1 MITLF
6 KNTKL
11 KNIVKIYSGNSI
23 NKKIKEKNYTGIE
36 NGVDYISTKD
46 IGFNYSINYD
56 NGVKIPFNKIKSFKT
71 APKNTVFICAEGG
84 SAGRKIAISN
94 RELCFVNKLFAIVVS
109 DKVIPKY
116 IFYSIISQDFFNRF
130 KTQATGIIG
139 GVSINKFKELEI
151 LLPPI
156 PIQHKI
162 VEKLDAIFAEIDKAT
177 ELVDS
182 NVKNAE
188 ALFRGFLHKFFLKI
202 DNYNKPIKLSEII
215 KLEYGKGLK
224 KSDRDLNGIYGA
236 YGANGIKSK
245 TNRYL
250 YDKPS
255 IIIGRKG
262 SAGELTIVTE
272 KFWALDVTYYVT
284 HDDSKT
290 DLYFLYYVLKI
301 LNIPSLAKGIKPGI
315 NRNNVYD
322 LLITIPK
329 INEQKLIVKNIFA
342 FSNNLNLV
350 IDLLKKKKIELYS
363 LKQSILKQAFNGELV
378 KVA

>member
-1 MITLF
+1 M
-6 KNTKL
+6 
-11 KNIVKIYSGNSI
+11 
-23 NKKIKEKNYTGIE
+23 
-36 NGVDYISTKD
+36 
-46 IGFNYSINYD
+46 
-56 NGVKIPFNKIKSFKT
+56 
-71 APKNTVFICAEGG
+71 
-84 SAGRKIAISN
+84 
-94 RELCFVNKLFAIVVS
+94 
-109 DKVIPKY
+109 
-116 IFYSIISQDFFNRF
+116 
-130 KTQATGIIG
+130 
-139 GVSINKFKELEI
+139 
-151 LLPPI
+151 
-156 PIQHKI
+156 
-162 VEKLDAIFAEIDKAT
+162 
-177 ELVDS
+177 
-182 NVKNAE
+182 
-188 ALFRGFLHKFFLKI
+188 KI
-202 DNYNKPIKLSEII
+202 DNYKKPIKLSEII

-363 LKQSILKQAFNGELV
+363 IKQSILKQAFNGELV